1 MNTDQILIVGPG
13 RMGLAIGTA
22 LAGAGAVRRLIYYG
36 RAVGPPPHPLFPSG
50 TMRAEYRIGPQPVP
64 PEIRAVILAVPD
76 GQIADVAQALAQMG
90 PAPAGCVALH
100 LAGAVSTEPL
110 SPLHAVGYAV
120 GSLHPLQSVADP
132 WTGGERLIG
141 SAFALGGE
149 PAALATARRIVAA
162 LGGRPLV
169 IPANQRPNYHAAAV
183 FASNY
188 LVTLAA
194 TAVRILREVGVD
206 EADAL
211 PAILPLMRG
220 TLDNLQDLGLASAL
234 TGPIARGDLETV
246 RAHLARLSPPD
257 RALYCA
263 LGRETLQLAFAAG
276 LDARRAAELNA
287 LLSAE

>member
-1 MNTDQILIVGPG
+1 
-13 RMGLAIGTA
+13 MGLAIGAA
-22 LAGAGAVRRLIYYG
+22 LAGAGAVRRLVYFG
-36 RAVGPPPHPLFPSG
+36 RDVEPPPHPLFSTG
-50 TMRAEYRIGPQPVP
+50 TLRAEYLIGPQPVP
-64 PEIRAVILAVPD
+64 EGTRVVILAVPD
-76 GQIADVAQALAQMG
+76 GQIADVAQALAHMG
-90 PAPAGCVALH
+90 PAPTGCVALH

-110 SPLHAVGYAV
+110 SPLHAVGYSV
-120 GSLHPLQSVADP
+120 GSLHPLQTVADP
-132 WTGGERLIG
+132 WTGGDRLVG
-141 SAFALGGE
+141 AAYALGGE
-149 PAALATARRIVAA
+149 PTALAVARRLVTA

-169 IPANQRPNYHAAAV
+169 IPANQRPSYHAAAV

-220 TLDNLQDLGLASAL
+220 TLDNLEDLGLASAL
-234 TGPIARGDLETV
+234 TGPIARGDVDTV
-246 RAHLARLSPPD
+246 RSHLARLSPPE

-276 LDARRAAELNA
+276 LDAARAAEIES